1 MFHNYVILR
10 VMAHEMLLLTHPQC
24 TSVTLVT
31 LRVVFIPYINCLF
44 IVARLTLHF
53 VRYITADESVTIYD
67 KLHVTPRITL
77 HISRFKAL
85 RVTLSQL
92 MSRLMRHVIFC
103 ISKMFDHFITFRKK
117 NADLIADALKFMYTP
132 WPDNSDKYALR
143 SQLVDSIGDSAFV
156 APSHEVAD
164 IHSQYAEVFMYEFAH
179 RSKNGSYYA
188 EWMGVAHGENLP
200 FDFGIPMLPNF
211 PEYDEADRNI
221 SFFVMA
227 LYANFANFGN
237 PTPQPVSGVM
247 WDKYNSSRRAYL
259 RVNTKPKMAASFAP
273 RRMSFWNNYHP
284 KLKKTN
290 FDLKRA
296 VVGGVSSNVVLAT
309 YLQLGVIICATIV

>member
-10 VMAHEMLLLTHPQC
+10 VMAHETLLVTQPLC
-24 TSVTLVT
+24 MSVTLVT

-53 VRYITADESVTIYD
+53 VRYITANESVTIYD

-117 NADLIADALKFMYTP
+117 NADLIADALEFMYTP

-143 SQLVDSIGDSAFV
+143 SQLVDSIGDNAFTKSPIFT
-156 APSHEVAD
+156 ASMP
-164 IHSQYAEVFMYEFAH
+164 
-179 RSKNGSYYA
+179 RSSCT
-188 EWMGVAHGENLP
+188 
-200 FDFGIPMLPNF
+200 
-211 PEYDEADRNI
+211 
-221 SFFVMA
+221 S
-227 LYANFANFGN
+227 
-237 PTPQPVSGVM
+237 
-247 WDKYNSSRRAYL
+247 L
-259 RVNTKPKMAASFAP
+259 RTAQRMAATMLNGWAWHMGRTFHLTSVSRCCRISLNMMKP
-273 RRMSFWNNYHP
+273 IETSVSLSWHCMQTSPTSVIQRRNQS
-284 KLKKTN
+284 
-290 FDLKRA
+290 A
-296 VVGGVSSNVVLAT
+296 VLCGISTTQAAGPISE
-309 YLQLGVIICATIV
+309 